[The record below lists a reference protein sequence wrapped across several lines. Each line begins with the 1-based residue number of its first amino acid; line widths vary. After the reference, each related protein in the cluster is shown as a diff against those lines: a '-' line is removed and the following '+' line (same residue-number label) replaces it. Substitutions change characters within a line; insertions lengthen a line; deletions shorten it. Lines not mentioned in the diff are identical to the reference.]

1 MLRGGRN
8 TSELLRGEMDTF
20 TFTSGVAT
28 FAFASSQPAQI
39 VKDLLLLQMK
49 PGCIGALRV
58 VVWVQ
63 TLPLGGNRS
72 GGASEIWTG
81 SRGSP
86 WAAELSATL
95 DDCLVSC
102 ICILLWQLYFVFLFW
117 TFIFMLQLN
126 LRGGTNIWV
135 IPCKATGFVAFLRAS
150 QPFFFKAF
158 SLYPLKTLNIEYFC
172 WFNTHTLN
180 TCSAPWGA
188 FNPIISLSTVSHV
201 AWKHTTDP
209 ISHV

>member
-8 TSELLRGEMDTF
+8 TSELLRGEMNTF

-58 VVWVQ
+58 FVWVQ

-102 ICILLWQLYFVFLFW
+102 ISILLWQLFFCIPLLDFHFYAAVELAGRNKYLSYH
-117 TFIFMLQLN
+117 LQSHWFCC
-126 LRGGTNIWV
+126 ISKSF
-135 IPCKATGFVAFLRAS
+135 PA
-150 QPFFFKAF
+150 FFFKAF
-158 SLYPLKTLNIEYFC
+158 SLYPLKTLNIKYFC

-188 FNPIISLSTVSHV
+188 FNPIISLSTLCL
-201 AWKHTTDP
+201 T
-209 ISHV
+209 